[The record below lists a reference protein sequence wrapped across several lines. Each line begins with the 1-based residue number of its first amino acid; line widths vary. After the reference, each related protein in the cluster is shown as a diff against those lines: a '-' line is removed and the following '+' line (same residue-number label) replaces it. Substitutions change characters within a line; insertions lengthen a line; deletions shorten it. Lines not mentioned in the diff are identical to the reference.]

1 MRGNSPGTFEARG
14 AKGVDEPVR
23 NLNDG
28 DNLIRR
34 TRCVVSSPVA
44 SGVRLLLL
52 PLPLLLMLLQAFG
65 LSAILAYDS
74 SKGLVSR
81 RARTKL
87 YCCVNTNFCA
97 DTLRFPLF
105 VSLCLCD
112 SRLYCS
118 SLTDPRTNEPR
129 WPASIVRSRRTSKNG
144 A

>member
-34 TRCVVSSPVA
+34 TRFVVSSPVA

-81 RARTKL
+81 L
-87 YCCVNTNFCA
+87 
-97 DTLRFPLF
+97 
-105 VSLCLCD
+105 SL
-112 SRLYCS
+112 
-118 SLTDPRTNEPR
+118 
-129 WPASIVRSRRTSKNG
+129 IHI
-144 A
+144 